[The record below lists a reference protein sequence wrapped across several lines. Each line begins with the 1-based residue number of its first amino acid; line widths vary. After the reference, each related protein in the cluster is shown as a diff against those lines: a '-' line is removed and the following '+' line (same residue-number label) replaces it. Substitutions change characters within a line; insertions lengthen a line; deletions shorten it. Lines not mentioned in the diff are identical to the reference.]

1 MTVGWESSVYHP
13 PLNTGDGRQ
22 RDIFPLPFLTDSGP
36 LQHRVSRGTAKRVMK
51 RVAVTRRVNL
61 AINAL
66 NSLWFGGEHKYK
78 TFQVDDISRLPIAQ
92 QDSLRSLIQ
101 RVKQMGPA
109 PSSACRQEALNALLG
124 ASSSYMEPEPGVG
137 DTVDMVLDRLSLPS
151 GGVAGVTL
159 LDQLCEPVRNMVDD
173 FENFMLQDSSLW
185 TDIQNE
191 TSRVPP
197 YNDKLLSS
205 RKGYLSFVKHLFNH
219 GVLSFTSTVRGR
231 VGSFCVAKKPKFV
244 EGKKIHRQRLV
255 LDCRQTNMMFKDP
268 PLTELGSLPALGQM
282 SLQPGQ
288 SLYTAGADIKDCFYA
303 VNCPTGMCDFFCLV
317 SDLTWDEA
325 LLVTG
330 GKISQDFQHRRIVPC
345 IKVLP
350 MGFNWSFFLIQS
362 MHESA
367 TLKALDISRHSLVL
381 DGQPPPRLQEGKC
394 ISMPYCDNVHSMA
407 TDPKICQDG
416 CNSICKDL
424 EGMGFQL
431 HEETTADTFCKTLG
445 GVIDG
450 ELGQVRPTNERMWK
464 IISGFEHL
472 LSAKVGPLTVQK
484 LLGHAMTLCVLNRS
498 GMAVFRRLY
507 DFVEHTAQ
515 PRHLNR
521 LEKQEVAN
529 YIGIIPL
536 LFSDMRRP
544 WSQTL
549 TATDASPTGYGVC
562 EREISAQ
569 QSQSLGEWSE
579 RWRFKRLPPHLWNP
593 RERTVGRDV
602 FADPFTSRGVLGEAD
617 EIDMYVDNEEFPEV
631 PQRLLYPPDWITAK
645 MGKWRDTNEHITIKE
660 GRALVLALRRLSRTR
675 RHRGCNHVIL
685 LDNLSLVFAVTKG
698 RAHSFDLLRLMQQ
711 IGSISLAADLGVHP
725 RWIPSEW
732 NLADGPSRGQISP
745 GAFEK
750 VCGEHC
756 NHEQHLSVSE
766 KEQFEKQ
773 RVEISQANGETS
785 GAFEKSGTLSDVG
798 AGSWQ
803 FKKNE
808 EDSQIR
814 AEFPRPASR
823 GGKIGSA
830 RQTHTPGEE
839 EHLER
844 KPFTVRPIPREVQG
858 FLQAERGPMA
868 FGRRS
873 GRWGHGR
880 LHGRDVCRRP
890 CSTRRRENFSRSRVQ
905 FDPSSWKN
913 ATLQESSQGLEES
926 YAINKPSS
934 VAEGGNV
941 RHRHDSF
948 RKRGAYDVFD
958 GFGGLLSLSSSRRS
972 NRPSRKACHPSS
984 KAGWKAVCHDHGNHQ
999 GPGGSEARQGGS
1011 VRQFPTVRPCT
1022 HPVDRRTTTL
1032 QSKGTQQKGRSNFL
1046 LQSRAVSGTVC
1057 SGCKCHRIG
1066 EASSLS
1072 NETWRG
1078 DRRFDRK
1085 TSRLQWCKD
1094 KRQVVHRPKR
1104 EALCQGGQSP
1114 TADQQD
1120 QRQQHEILPLVRE
1133 KHSESF
1139 PRRDS
1144 STNTDQ
1150 LIDDVFSLTSRPHR
1164 FALEV
1169 FAGSARITQ
1178 AFRKEDLPA
1187 YAIDTCLFPSH
1198 NVLLPSVENKIRFW
1212 IESKRIFFIWLGM
1225 PCTTFSKARKN
1236 DGLGPGPL
1244 RSPEFLWGLP
1254 HLKRRDVAKVED
1266 GNLLLAFLI
1275 RILYLCIQHSVPFV
1289 VENPLSSMLWD
1300 MPPMVRFR
1308 NNYHPQMIYLDYC
1321 AYGECW
1327 KKPTTLMSHGIDL
1340 APLAKRCTTTS
1351 KICSFTNRQH
1361 LALRGVNADGIF
1373 WTLVAQPYPQSLC
1386 AELAALARAQL
1397 RVVKGS

>member
-1 MTVGWESSVYHP
+1 MNYT
-13 PLNTGDGRQ
+13 TGA
-22 RDIFPLPFLTDSGP
+22 TAAV
-36 LQHRVSRGTAKRVMK
+36 LQWVFSCTLGCLFGHRVSRGTAKRVMK
-51 RVAVTRRVNL
+51 RVAITRRVNL

-78 TFQVDDISRLPIAQ
+78 TYQVDDISHLPIAQ

-109 PSSACRQEALNALLG
+109 PSAACRQEALNALLG

-159 LDQLCEPVRNMVDD
+159 LDQLCEPVRHMVDD
-173 FENFMLQDSSLW
+173 FENFLLQDSSLW
-185 TDIQNE
+185 TDIQHE

-197 YNDKLLSS
+197 YNDKLLST
-205 RKGYLSFVKHLFNH
+205 RKGYLSFVRHLFDH
-219 GVLSFTSTVRGR
+219 GILSFTSTVRGR
-231 VGSFCVAKKPKFV
+231 VGSFCVAKKAKIV
-244 EGKKIHRQRLV
+244 EGKKILRQRLV
-255 LDCRQTNMMFKDP
+255 LDCRQTNLMFKEP

-317 SDLTWDEA
+317 SDLTWEEA
-325 LLVTG
+325 LFVTG
-330 GKISQDFQHRRIVPC
+330 GSIDQGFQHRRIVPC

-367 TLKALDISRHSLVL
+367 TLKSLNISRDSLVL
-381 DGQPPPRLQEGKC
+381 DGQPPPTLQQGKC
-394 ISMPYCDNVHSMA
+394 ISMPYCDNVHCMA
-407 TDPKICQDG
+407 TDPKVCQDG
-416 CNSICKDL
+416 CNSICHDL

-431 HEETTADTFCKTLG
+431 HEETTASTYCKTLG

-450 ELGQVRPTNERMWK
+450 ELGQVRPTDERMWK

-472 LSAKVGPLTVQK
+472 LIARVDPLTVQK

-507 DFVEHTAQ
+507 DFVEHTSR

-529 YIGIIPL
+529 FIGIIPL

-544 WSQTL
+544 WSPTL

-562 EREISAQ
+562 ERHISAQ

-602 FADPFTSRGVLGEAD
+602 FADPLTSKGRLGEAD
-617 EIDMYVDNEEFPEV
+617 EVDMYVDNDDFPEV
-631 PQRLLYPPDWITAK
+631 PQHLLSPPDWKTVK
-645 MGKWRDTNEHITIKE
+645 MGKWRDTQEHITIKE

-675 RHRGCNHVIL
+675 RHRGCNHVVL

-711 IGSISLAADLGVHP
+711 IGSISLAANLGIHP

-756 NHEQHLSVSE
+756 NHEQRHSISE
-766 KEQFEKQ
+766 KESLEDQGFKSSTAGGKTGNESK
-773 RVEISQANGETS
+773 EDNIISHVGGKIEQCETNQE
-785 GAFEKSGTLSDVG
+785 A
-798 AGSWQ
+798 
-803 FKKNE
+803 
-808 EDSQIR
+808 SQIS
-814 AEFPRPASR
+814 AEFPRSFDRSWKVGSTEQTHASR
-823 GGKIGSA
+823 
-830 RQTHTPGEE
+830 EE
-839 EHLER
+839 EHFKRE
-844 KPFTVRPIPREVQG
+844 PFPVRPVPRQVQG
-858 FLQAERGPMA
+858 LLQAERGPMA
-868 FGRRS
+868 FGSRAS
-873 GRWGHGR
+873 RWGHGR
-880 LHGRDVCRRP
+880 LHGRDVCRGP
-890 CSTRRRENFSRSRVQ
+890 GSTRGRENVGRPGVQ
-905 FDPSSWKN
+905 LNPSSGKN
-913 ATLQESSQGLEES
+913 AAIKKSPQRLEES
-926 YAINKPSS
+926 NAIHKSS
-934 VAEGGNV
+934 SIAKGGNV
-941 RHRHDSF
+941 RHRNVSV
-948 RKRGAYDVFD
+948 RQRTAYDVFD
-958 GFGGLLSLSSSRRS
+958 GFGGVLSLSSSRRS
-972 NRPSRKACHPSS
+972 VRPSRKACHPSS
-984 KAGWKAVCHDHGNHQ
+984 KTCRETICHDHGDHQ
-999 GPGGSEARQGGS
+999 GSRGIEARQSGG
-1011 VRQFPTVRPCT
+1011 VRQLPTIRFST
-1022 HPVDRRTTTL
+1022 HSMDRRSTTFE
-1032 QSKGTQQKGRSNFL
+1032 SKSTQEQGSENFSFHSRS
-1046 LQSRAVSGTVC
+1046 VSGPILC
-1057 SGCKCHRIG
+1057 GRRRNWIG
-1066 EASSLS
+1066 RTSSLS
-1072 NETWRG
+1072 NEAWWGNGRSDG
-1078 DRRFDRK
+1078 KASRFQR
-1085 TSRLQWCKD
+1085 CKNE
-1094 KRQVVHRPKR
+1094 RQVVHRPKR
-1104 EALCQGGQSP
+1104 ETICQGGSSP
-1114 TADQQD
+1114 ATHQQTH
-1120 QRQQHEILPLVRE
+1120 REQHEILPLVGE
-1133 KHSESF
+1133 EHSESF
-1139 PRRDS
+1139 SRHNS
-1144 STNTDQ
+1144 SSNTNK
-1150 LIDDVFSLTSRPHR
+1150 LMEDVFSLNSRPHK

-1178 AFRKEDLPA
+1178 ALQREGLPA

-1198 NVLLPSVENKIRFW
+1198 NVLSPSVENKIKFW
-1212 IESKRIFFIWLGM
+1212 IVSQRIFFIWFGM
-1225 PCTTFSKARKN
+1225 PCTTFSKARKH
-1236 DGLGPGPL
+1236 DRLGPGPL
-1244 RSPEFLWGLP
+1244 RSSEYLWGLP
-1254 HLKRRDVAKVED
+1254 FLKRRDVAKVEE
-1266 GNLLLAFLI
+1266 GNLLLAFLM
-1275 RILYLCIQHSVPFV
+1275 RMLHLCILHSVPFV
-1289 VENPLSSMLWD
+1289 VENPLTSMLWD
-1300 MPPMVRFR
+1300 MPPMIQLRDEF
-1308 NNYHPQMIYLDYC
+1308 HLQIIYRDYC

-1327 KKPTTLMSHGIDL
+1327 KKPTTLMSHGFDL
-1340 APLAKRCTTTS
+1340 APLAKRCSSTS

-1373 WTLVAQPYPQSLC
+1373 WTLVAQPYPPSLC